1 MTTAFDS
8 IESTRHVCRHRREP
22 VAGLVL
28 AAGAGRRYGGPKA
41 LVRDA
46 SGVSW
51 VERSI
56 QVLQDGGSSTVYVV
70 VGAAARQV
78 TELVGDRAVVV
89 PAPDW
94 EEGMHRSFVA
104 GIEAVAGSEAD
115 LAVVMLV
122 DTPDVNSAVVGRVL
136 DQAGQRPA
144 VLARAAYEGRP
155 GHPVVIGRCHF
166 QGAMGSA
173 RAGAGARDYLT
184 ANAVQLVECGQL
196 ATGRDVDRST
206 LSYGPGRGR

>member
-1 MTTAFDS
+1 MTTRP
-8 IESTRHVCRHRREP
+8 TRREP

-51 VERSI
+51 VERSV
-56 QVLQDGGSSTVYVV
+56 QVLHDSGCSTVYVV

-78 TELVGDRAVVV
+78 TELIGDRAIVV

-94 EEGMHRSFVA
+94 EHGMHRSFVS
-104 GIEAVAGSEAD
+104 GIEAVSDSEAE

-122 DTPDVNSAVVGRVL
+122 DTPDVDAAVVAHVL
-136 DQAGQRPA
+136 DRAGKMPD

-155 GHPVVIGRCHF
+155 GHPVVIGRRHF
-166 QGAMGSA
+166 QGAVDSA
-173 RAGAGARDYLT
+173 RADAGARAYLT
-184 ANAVQLVECGQL
+184 SNAVQLVECGQL
-196 ATGRDVDRST
+196 ATGRDVDRSP
-206 LSYGPGRGR
+206 LP